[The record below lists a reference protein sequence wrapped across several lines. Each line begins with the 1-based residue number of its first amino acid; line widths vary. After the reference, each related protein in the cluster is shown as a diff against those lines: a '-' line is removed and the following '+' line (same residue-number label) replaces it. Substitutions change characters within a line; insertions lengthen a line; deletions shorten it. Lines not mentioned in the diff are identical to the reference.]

1 MYIGVRDMAMKKI
14 SFNLDEDIH
23 FKVKEIA
30 LKNRTTATEIYTNWI
45 KEGLEKE
52 TKQTRFE

>member
-1 MYIGVRDMAMKKI
+1 MYSGARDMAMKKI
-14 SFNLDEDIH
+14 SFNLDEDVH

-45 KEGLEKE
+45 MEGLKKE
-52 TKQTRFE
+52 TEQSTLD

>member
-1 MYIGVRDMAMKKI
+1 MAMKKI

-23 FKVKEIA
+23 FKVKDIA